1 MVENESNVCSTSS
14 QAYAADQS
22 SCAAV
27 YTRQLPFPLCFSY
40 KITYETFFFVFYLYW
55 LCIVLGYSILIS
67 RNFLVRPQDIKLF
80 TKLNNNNKRIYKTK

>member
-1 MVENESNVCSTSS
+1 MEGEIRRYGKDIVGMVENESNVCSTSS

-40 KITYETFFFVFYLYW
+40 KITYIFFF
-55 LCIVLGYSILIS
+55 
-67 RNFLVRPQDIKLF
+67 LF
-80 TKLNNNNKRIYKTK
+80 FTYIGCAYY